1 MPITPPAAP
10 WACWAAAGHNGAVLF
25 AASSPLHNVE
35 LNTERKNLRLLIQL
49 RWLAV
54 MGQIVTISL
63 VHSGMNIPLPLL
75 PMASVVLTLVLANL
89 GYTLWLEWRPAT
101 VTPAVLFVALLVDVA
116 ALTLQ
121 LYLSGGVNNP
131 FIYLFLLQVI
141 LGTVLLR
148 AQYAWTMV
156 GITALC
162 VLTLAFY
169 YHPLPV
175 VLGTGLP
182 NLYTLGLLI
191 CFALTTILMVVF
203 ITQVV
208 SNLRQRDSRLADMRQ
223 RASEEEH
230 IVRMGLLATGAA
242 HELGTPLA
250 TMSVILGDWQRVPQ
264 VRSDPDLMAD
274 LTEMQDQLLRC
285 KGIVN
290 GVLLSAGE
298 TRAAGLESTTLL
310 RFMEELVA
318 RWRQHHDP
326 EKFFFTH
333 QIERDV
339 DILSDTAL
347 EQMICNVLDNA
358 FEASPREVHLH
369 LERTGDQL
377 ELVVRDRG
385 PGFDPAILAKLG
397 KPYQSTKTGRAGR
410 GVGLFLVVNVVRSLG
425 GSVQAGNRMH
435 GGAEVRIR
443 LPLASITLENSHG
456 HATPT
461 AAG

>member
-1 MPITPPAAP
+1 MLLTATPQIYR
-10 WACWAAAGHNGAVLF
+10 
-25 AASSPLHNVE
+25 VE
-35 LNTERKNLRLLIQL
+35 RNTERKNMRLLIQL

-54 MGQIVTISL
+54 VGQIITISL
-63 VHSGMNIPLPLL
+63 VYSGMGIAVPML
-75 PMASVVLTLVLANL
+75 PMMGVALALALTNL
-89 GYTLWLEWRPAT
+89 GYRAWLQWRPAT
-101 VTPAVLFVALLVDVA
+101 VTPQVLFVALLADVV

-121 LYLSGGVNNP
+121 LYLSGGTNNP

-148 AQYAWTMV
+148 PQYAWAMV
-156 GITALC
+156 CITAVC
-162 VLTLAFY
+162 VVALTFY
-169 YHPLPV
+169 YRPLPV
-175 VLGTGLP
+175 TLGGGLS

-191 CFALTTILMVVF
+191 CFALTTVLMVVF

-223 RASEEEH
+223 RATEEEH

-250 TMSVILGDWQRVPQ
+250 TMSVILGDWQRMGP
-264 VRSDPDLMAD
+264 VREDPDLMAD
-274 LTEMQDQLLRC
+274 LAEMQAQLLRC
-285 KGIVN
+285 KAIVN

-298 TRAAGLESTTLL
+298 TRAEGLESTTLL
-310 RFMEELVA
+310 HFMEQLVA
-318 RWRQHHDP
+318 RWRQHHEP
-326 EKFFFTH
+326 QKFFFTH
-333 QIERDV
+333 QLKRDV
-339 DILSDTAL
+339 PILSDTAL
-347 EQMICNVLDNA
+347 EQVICNVLDNA
-358 FEASPREVHLH
+358 YEASSQEVHLH
-369 LERTGDQL
+369 LECSDDML

-385 PGFDPAILAKLG
+385 PGFSDAIFAKLG
-397 KPYQSTKTGRAGR
+397 KPYQSTKQGRPGR

-443 LPLASITLENSHG
+443 LPLASITLEKNHG
-456 HATPT
+456 NPTPT